1 MTSQPIYRVYVTE
14 RGNGPTIVDF
24 GNQASRVRW
33 SRQLNVTTLAEIEV
47 SDACSESIE
56 TCEPWAHELHIQRD
70 GKEVWVGPVSEPVLR
85 KNNLNRLF
93 ARDMTAWLQVR
104 AVHALIDQTAMGGG
118 QTTPVV
124 FAEAVIRDALT
135 PEDSMGLLPLLTNMG
150 ECSSAVVSDHKVDPA
165 LGDMSWEN
173 GLSPMFGSGI
183 DIAAFGRRIMFG
195 CSGACWGQLHEALIS
210 DTDVQGDYAITQ
222 RGDLYA
228 SRWIVRGTTG
238 SDGTSTVPVVGSAGG
253 TSPRFGLVER
263 RINSTVTGT
272 AGGAQA
278 QAQRALDTQGPV
290 PPFTLSEADEN
301 DLDPG
306 RLRCDTDWNWPET
319 PVGACVRGDL
329 TVYGRRVAVDLR
341 LNKIDVEWS
350 STDERVTPTFS
361 TIKAD

>member
-1 MTSQPIYRVYVTE
+1 MSAQPTYRTYVTE
-14 RGNGPTIVDF
+14 RGSGQTVADF
-24 GNQASRVRW
+24 GNKATRIRW
-33 SRQLNVTTLAEIEV
+33 GRQLNVSTLAEVEV
-47 SDACSESIE
+47 TDACADIVGI
-56 TCEPWAHELHIQRD
+56 CEPWAHELHIHRN
-70 GKEVWVGPVSEPVLR
+70 GREVWVGPVSQPVLR
-85 KNNLNRLF
+85 QDGLSLLF
-93 ARDMTAWLQVR
+93 ARDMLAWLQVR
-104 AVHALIDQTAMGGG
+104 AVHALIDQTTTGPG

-124 FAEAVIRDALT
+124 FADAVIRDALN

-150 ECSSAVVSDHKVDPA
+150 ECPSAVASDHKVDPT

-173 GLSPMFGSGI
+173 GLSPMFGGGI

-195 CSGACWGQLHEALIS
+195 CSGSCWGQLHEALIS
-210 DTDVQGDYAITQ
+210 DTDMQGDYAVTQ

-263 RINSTVTGT
+263 KANSAATGT
-272 AGGAQA
+272 AGGAQS
-278 QAQRALDTQGPV
+278 QAQRTLDSQGPV
-290 PPFTLSEADEN
+290 PPFTLSEADESSF
-301 DLDPG
+301 DPG
-306 RLRCDTDWNWPET
+306 RLRCDSDWNWPET

-329 TVYGRRVAVDLR
+329 TVHGKRVAVDLR
-341 LNKIDVEWS
+341 LAKIDVEWS